1 MQKGFEDWSSQIS
14 THKFSFN
21 DNKDSSI
28 PEWMGL
34 NKGALEIW
42 DTVANSIGLGGVPDI
57 PGLDKGKVEIS
68 RLLKSPALGQW
79 REHQQQLQNIAQLLI
94 EFQEADQVYKLAFAQ
109 MGIRSIDALRQR
121 LSNIGSDEEKV
132 STVREFY
139 DLWVDVNEEIYSEFT
154 MTDEYQVIHGDFV
167 NALMAL
173 RKETNALTEKMYK
186 ALNLPTRSELNTI
199 NKRLQEQRR
208 ENIQLRNEIK
218 KLASQIASK
227 SEKKTEPT
235 SKSQTTL
242 RQDKDLAKIKG
253 VGPKIVEKLHTQG
266 IETLEQIANA
276 TNATFIRLIGSELV
290 QKYIGEGA
298 RLVRELFQLAQEKA
312 PSIIFIDELDAVG
325 AKRMDVGTTGDREV
339 QRTLM
344 QLLGELDG
352 FTPRG
357 DVAIMGAS
365 NRPDILDE
373 ALLRPGRFDRIIK
386 IPLPEEKARLKIIK
400 IHTAKMAIAKGVNY
414 KKMAAETDGLSGA
427 DLRAVCVEAGMGAIK
442 NKRIKVSYKDFTLAL
457 EKIKNRLN
465 ETDISEPEGGLYY

>member
-1 MQKGFEDWSSQIS
+1 MASEESEGDVSAPTEDGSKWLIEETERFESEKRQLESDVSRMKRENAHLKGELARLRAPPQVIGTVRDILDDGRVSIKSSSGPDFVVHVSEGIDKDSLKVGDRVALHRQTLAVLETLPSAKDPLVMGAEI
-14 THKFSFN
+14 
-21 DNKDSSI
+21 DNKPI
-28 PEWMGL
+28 ETY
-34 NKGALEIW
+34 K
-42 DTVANSIGLGGVPDI
+42 SIGGLTEQLDELRSTIELPMLYPERFSKIGIEPPKGV
-57 PGLDKGKVEIS
+57 
-68 RLLKSPALGQW
+68 
-79 REHQQQLQNIAQLLI
+79 LLI
-94 EFQEADQVYKLAFAQ
+94 GAPGTGK
-109 MGIRSIDALRQR
+109 
-121 LSNIGSDEEKV
+121 
-132 STVREFY
+132 T
-139 DLWVDVNEEIYSEFT
+139 
-154 MTDEYQVIHGDFV
+154 
-167 NALMAL
+167 LMA
-173 RKETNALTEKMYK
+173 K
-186 ALNLPTRSELNTI
+186 A
-199 NKRLQEQRR
+199 
-208 ENIQLRNEIK
+208 
-218 KLASQIASK
+218 
-227 SEKKTEPT
+227 
-235 SKSQTTL
+235 
-242 RQDKDLAKIKG
+242 
-253 VGPKIVEKLHTQG
+253 V
-266 IETLEQIANA
+266 ANA

-352 FTPRG
+352 FSPRG
-357 DVAIMGAS
+357 EVAIMGAS

>member
-1 MQKGFEDWSSQIS
+1 VASEESEGDVSTPTEDGNKWLIEETERFESEKRQLESDVSRMKRENAHLKGELARLRAPPQVIGTVRDILDDGRVSIKSSSGPDFVVHIS
-14 THKFSFN
+14 EGIDKDNLEVGDRVALHRQTLAILEKLPSAKDPLVMGAEV
-21 DNKDSSI
+21 DNKPIETYKDI
-28 PEWMGL
+28 GGL
-34 NKGALEIW
+34 TEQLDELRSTIELPMLYPKRFSKIGIEPPKG
-42 DTVANSIGLGGVPDI
+42 V
-57 PGLDKGKVEIS
+57 
-68 RLLKSPALGQW
+68 
-79 REHQQQLQNIAQLLI
+79 LLI
-94 EFQEADQVYKLAFAQ
+94 GAPGTGK
-109 MGIRSIDALRQR
+109 
-121 LSNIGSDEEKV
+121 
-132 STVREFY
+132 T
-139 DLWVDVNEEIYSEFT
+139 
-154 MTDEYQVIHGDFV
+154 
-167 NALMAL
+167 LMA
-173 RKETNALTEKMYK
+173 K
-186 ALNLPTRSELNTI
+186 A
-199 NKRLQEQRR
+199 
-208 ENIQLRNEIK
+208 
-218 KLASQIASK
+218 
-227 SEKKTEPT
+227 
-235 SKSQTTL
+235 
-242 RQDKDLAKIKG
+242 
-253 VGPKIVEKLHTQG
+253 V
-266 IETLEQIANA
+266 ANA

-357 DVAIMGAS
+357 EVAIMGAS

-386 IPLPEEKARLKIIK
+386 IPLPEEKARLKIIR

-414 KKMAAETDGLSGA
+414 KKMASETDGLSGA

>member
-1 MQKGFEDWSSQIS
+1 VASEESEGDVSAPTEDGNKWLIEETERFESEKRQLESDVSRMKRENAHLKGELARLRAPPQVIGTVRDILDDGRVSIKSSSGPDFVVHIS
-14 THKFSFN
+14 EGIDKDNLDVGDRVALHRQTLAILETLPSAKDPLVMGAEVDSKPIETYKDIGGLTEQLDELRSTIELPMLYPKRFS
-21 DNKDSSI
+21 KI
-28 PEWMGL
+28 GIEPP
-34 NKGALEIW
+34 KG
-42 DTVANSIGLGGVPDI
+42 V
-57 PGLDKGKVEIS
+57 
-68 RLLKSPALGQW
+68 
-79 REHQQQLQNIAQLLI
+79 LLI
-94 EFQEADQVYKLAFAQ
+94 GAPGTGK
-109 MGIRSIDALRQR
+109 
-121 LSNIGSDEEKV
+121 
-132 STVREFY
+132 T
-139 DLWVDVNEEIYSEFT
+139 
-154 MTDEYQVIHGDFV
+154 
-167 NALMAL
+167 LMA
-173 RKETNALTEKMYK
+173 K
-186 ALNLPTRSELNTI
+186 A
-199 NKRLQEQRR
+199 
-208 ENIQLRNEIK
+208 
-218 KLASQIASK
+218 
-227 SEKKTEPT
+227 
-235 SKSQTTL
+235 
-242 RQDKDLAKIKG
+242 
-253 VGPKIVEKLHTQG
+253 V
-266 IETLEQIANA
+266 ANA

-357 DVAIMGAS
+357 EVAIMGAS

>member
-1 MQKGFEDWSSQIS
+1 MASEESEGDVSAPTEDGNKWLIEETERFESEKRQLESDVSRMKRENAHLKGELARLRAPPQVIGTVRDILDDGRVSIKSSSGPDFVVHIS
-14 THKFSFN
+14 EGIDKDNLDVGDRVALHRQTLAILETLPSAKDPLVMGAEVDSKPIETYKDIGGLTEQLDELRSTIELPMLYPKRFSR
-21 DNKDSSI
+21 I
-28 PEWMGL
+28 GIEPP
-34 NKGALEIW
+34 KG
-42 DTVANSIGLGGVPDI
+42 V
-57 PGLDKGKVEIS
+57 
-68 RLLKSPALGQW
+68 
-79 REHQQQLQNIAQLLI
+79 LLI
-94 EFQEADQVYKLAFAQ
+94 GAPGTGK
-109 MGIRSIDALRQR
+109 
-121 LSNIGSDEEKV
+121 
-132 STVREFY
+132 T
-139 DLWVDVNEEIYSEFT
+139 
-154 MTDEYQVIHGDFV
+154 
-167 NALMAL
+167 LMA
-173 RKETNALTEKMYK
+173 K
-186 ALNLPTRSELNTI
+186 A
-199 NKRLQEQRR
+199 
-208 ENIQLRNEIK
+208 
-218 KLASQIASK
+218 
-227 SEKKTEPT
+227 
-235 SKSQTTL
+235 
-242 RQDKDLAKIKG
+242 
-253 VGPKIVEKLHTQG
+253 V
-266 IETLEQIANA
+266 ANA

-357 DVAIMGAS
+357 EVAIMGAS

-465 ETDISEPEGGLYY
+465 ETDMSEPEGGLYY

>member
-1 MQKGFEDWSSQIS
+1 MASEESEGDVSAPTEDGNKWLIEETERFESEKRQLESDVSRMKRENAHLKGELARLRAPPQVIGTVRDMLNDGRVSIKSSSGPDFVVHIS
-14 THKFSFN
+14 EGIDKDNLEVGDRVALHRQTLAILETLPSAKDPLVMGAEVDSKPIETYKDIGGLTEQLDELRSTIELPMLYPKRFS
-21 DNKDSSI
+21 KI
-28 PEWMGL
+28 GIEPP
-34 NKGALEIW
+34 KG
-42 DTVANSIGLGGVPDI
+42 V
-57 PGLDKGKVEIS
+57 
-68 RLLKSPALGQW
+68 
-79 REHQQQLQNIAQLLI
+79 LLI
-94 EFQEADQVYKLAFAQ
+94 GAPGTGK
-109 MGIRSIDALRQR
+109 
-121 LSNIGSDEEKV
+121 
-132 STVREFY
+132 T
-139 DLWVDVNEEIYSEFT
+139 
-154 MTDEYQVIHGDFV
+154 
-167 NALMAL
+167 LMA
-173 RKETNALTEKMYK
+173 K
-186 ALNLPTRSELNTI
+186 A
-199 NKRLQEQRR
+199 
-208 ENIQLRNEIK
+208 
-218 KLASQIASK
+218 
-227 SEKKTEPT
+227 
-235 SKSQTTL
+235 
-242 RQDKDLAKIKG
+242 
-253 VGPKIVEKLHTQG
+253 V
-266 IETLEQIANA
+266 ANA

-357 DVAIMGAS
+357 EVAIMGAS

>member
-1 MQKGFEDWSSQIS
+1 VASEESEGDVSAPTEDGNKWLIEETERFESEKRQLESDVSRMKRENAHLKGELARLRAPPQVIGTVRDRLDDGRVSIKSSSGPDFVVHIS
-14 THKFSFN
+14 EGIDKDNLEVGDRVALHRQTLAVLEKLPSAKDPLVMGAEV
-21 DNKDSSI
+21 DNKPIETYKDIGGLTEQLDELRSTI
-28 PEWMGL
+28 ELPMLYPERFSKIGIEPP
-34 NKGALEIW
+34 KG
-42 DTVANSIGLGGVPDI
+42 V
-57 PGLDKGKVEIS
+57 
-68 RLLKSPALGQW
+68 
-79 REHQQQLQNIAQLLI
+79 LLI
-94 EFQEADQVYKLAFAQ
+94 GAPGTGK
-109 MGIRSIDALRQR
+109 
-121 LSNIGSDEEKV
+121 
-132 STVREFY
+132 T
-139 DLWVDVNEEIYSEFT
+139 
-154 MTDEYQVIHGDFV
+154 
-167 NALMAL
+167 LMA
-173 RKETNALTEKMYK
+173 K
-186 ALNLPTRSELNTI
+186 A
-199 NKRLQEQRR
+199 
-208 ENIQLRNEIK
+208 
-218 KLASQIASK
+218 
-227 SEKKTEPT
+227 
-235 SKSQTTL
+235 
-242 RQDKDLAKIKG
+242 
-253 VGPKIVEKLHTQG
+253 V
-266 IETLEQIANA
+266 ANA
-276 TNATFIRLIGSELV
+276 TKATFIRLIGSELV

-357 DVAIMGAS
+357 EVAIMGAS

-442 NKRIKVSYKDFTLAL
+442 NKKTKVSYKDFTLAL

>member
-1 MQKGFEDWSSQIS
+1 VASEESEGDVSTPTEDGNKWLIEETERFESEKRQLESDVSRMKRENAHLKGELARLRAPPQVIGTVRDMLDDGRVSIKSSSGPDFVVHIS
-14 THKFSFN
+14 EGIDKDNLEVGDRVALHRQTLAVLEKLPSAKDPLVMGAEV
-21 DNKDSSI
+21 DNKPIETYKDI
-28 PEWMGL
+28 GGL
-34 NKGALEIW
+34 TEQLDELRSTIELPMLYPKRFSRIGIEPPKG
-42 DTVANSIGLGGVPDI
+42 V
-57 PGLDKGKVEIS
+57 
-68 RLLKSPALGQW
+68 
-79 REHQQQLQNIAQLLI
+79 LLI
-94 EFQEADQVYKLAFAQ
+94 GAPGTGK
-109 MGIRSIDALRQR
+109 
-121 LSNIGSDEEKV
+121 
-132 STVREFY
+132 T
-139 DLWVDVNEEIYSEFT
+139 
-154 MTDEYQVIHGDFV
+154 
-167 NALMAL
+167 LMA
-173 RKETNALTEKMYK
+173 K
-186 ALNLPTRSELNTI
+186 A
-199 NKRLQEQRR
+199 
-208 ENIQLRNEIK
+208 
-218 KLASQIASK
+218 
-227 SEKKTEPT
+227 
-235 SKSQTTL
+235 
-242 RQDKDLAKIKG
+242 
-253 VGPKIVEKLHTQG
+253 V
-266 IETLEQIANA
+266 ANA

-357 DVAIMGAS
+357 EVAIMGAS

>member
-1 MQKGFEDWSSQIS
+1 MASEESEGDVSAPTEDGNKWLIEETERFESEKRQLESDVSRMKRENAHLKGELARLRAPPQVIGTVRDILDDGRVSIKSSSGPDFVVHIS
-14 THKFSFN
+14 EGIDKDNLEVGDRVALHRQTLAVLEKLPSAKDPLVMGAEV
-21 DNKDSSI
+21 DNKPIETYKDIGGLTEQLDELRSTI
-28 PEWMGL
+28 ELPMLYPERFSKIGIEPP
-34 NKGALEIW
+34 KG
-42 DTVANSIGLGGVPDI
+42 V
-57 PGLDKGKVEIS
+57 
-68 RLLKSPALGQW
+68 
-79 REHQQQLQNIAQLLI
+79 LLI
-94 EFQEADQVYKLAFAQ
+94 GAPGTGK
-109 MGIRSIDALRQR
+109 
-121 LSNIGSDEEKV
+121 
-132 STVREFY
+132 T
-139 DLWVDVNEEIYSEFT
+139 
-154 MTDEYQVIHGDFV
+154 
-167 NALMAL
+167 LMA
-173 RKETNALTEKMYK
+173 K
-186 ALNLPTRSELNTI
+186 A
-199 NKRLQEQRR
+199 
-208 ENIQLRNEIK
+208 
-218 KLASQIASK
+218 
-227 SEKKTEPT
+227 
-235 SKSQTTL
+235 
-242 RQDKDLAKIKG
+242 
-253 VGPKIVEKLHTQG
+253 V
-266 IETLEQIANA
+266 ANA
-276 TNATFIRLIGSELV
+276 TKATFIRLIGSELV

-352 FTPRG
+352 FSPRG
-357 DVAIMGAS
+357 EVAIMGAS

>member
-1 MQKGFEDWSSQIS
+1 MVCQLESDVSRMKRENAHLKGELARLRAPPQVIGTVRDILDDGRVSIKSSSGPDFVVHIS
-14 THKFSFN
+14 DGIDKDNLEVGDRVALHRQTLAVLEKLPSAKDPLVMGAEV
-21 DNKDSSI
+21 DNKPIENYKDIGGLTEQLDELRSTI
-28 PEWMGL
+28 ELPMLYPERFSKIGIEPP
-34 NKGALEIW
+34 KG
-42 DTVANSIGLGGVPDI
+42 V
-57 PGLDKGKVEIS
+57 
-68 RLLKSPALGQW
+68 
-79 REHQQQLQNIAQLLI
+79 LLI
-94 EFQEADQVYKLAFAQ
+94 GAPGTGK
-109 MGIRSIDALRQR
+109 
-121 LSNIGSDEEKV
+121 
-132 STVREFY
+132 T
-139 DLWVDVNEEIYSEFT
+139 
-154 MTDEYQVIHGDFV
+154 
-167 NALMAL
+167 LMA
-173 RKETNALTEKMYK
+173 K
-186 ALNLPTRSELNTI
+186 A
-199 NKRLQEQRR
+199 
-208 ENIQLRNEIK
+208 
-218 KLASQIASK
+218 
-227 SEKKTEPT
+227 
-235 SKSQTTL
+235 
-242 RQDKDLAKIKG
+242 
-253 VGPKIVEKLHTQG
+253 V
-266 IETLEQIANA
+266 ANA

-357 DVAIMGAS
+357 EVAIMGAS

>member
-1 MQKGFEDWSSQIS
+1 MASEESEGDVSAPTEDGNKWLIEETERFESEKRQLESDVSRMKRENAHLKGELARLRAPPQVIGTVRDILDDGRVSIKSSSGPDFVVHIS
-14 THKFSFN
+14 EGIDKDNLDVGDRVALHRQTLAILETLPSAKDPLVMGAEVDSKPIETYKDIGGLTEQLDELRSTIELPMLYPKRFSR
-21 DNKDSSI
+21 I
-28 PEWMGL
+28 GIEPP
-34 NKGALEIW
+34 KG
-42 DTVANSIGLGGVPDI
+42 V
-57 PGLDKGKVEIS
+57 
-68 RLLKSPALGQW
+68 
-79 REHQQQLQNIAQLLI
+79 LLI
-94 EFQEADQVYKLAFAQ
+94 GAPGTGK
-109 MGIRSIDALRQR
+109 
-121 LSNIGSDEEKV
+121 
-132 STVREFY
+132 T
-139 DLWVDVNEEIYSEFT
+139 
-154 MTDEYQVIHGDFV
+154 
-167 NALMAL
+167 LMA
-173 RKETNALTEKMYK
+173 K
-186 ALNLPTRSELNTI
+186 A
-199 NKRLQEQRR
+199 
-208 ENIQLRNEIK
+208 
-218 KLASQIASK
+218 
-227 SEKKTEPT
+227 
-235 SKSQTTL
+235 
-242 RQDKDLAKIKG
+242 
-253 VGPKIVEKLHTQG
+253 V
-266 IETLEQIANA
+266 ANA

>member
-1 MQKGFEDWSSQIS
+1 MASEESEGDVSAPTEDGNKWLIEETERFESEKRQLESDVSRMKRENAHLKGELARLRAPPQVIGTVRDILDDGRVSIKSSSGPDFVVHIS
-14 THKFSFN
+14 EGIDKDNLDVGDRVALHRQTLAILETLPSAKDPLVMGAEVDSKPIETYNDIGGLTEQLDELRSTIELPMLYPKRFS
-21 DNKDSSI
+21 KI
-28 PEWMGL
+28 GIEPP
-34 NKGALEIW
+34 KG
-42 DTVANSIGLGGVPDI
+42 V
-57 PGLDKGKVEIS
+57 
-68 RLLKSPALGQW
+68 
-79 REHQQQLQNIAQLLI
+79 LLI
-94 EFQEADQVYKLAFAQ
+94 GAPGTGK
-109 MGIRSIDALRQR
+109 
-121 LSNIGSDEEKV
+121 
-132 STVREFY
+132 T
-139 DLWVDVNEEIYSEFT
+139 
-154 MTDEYQVIHGDFV
+154 
-167 NALMAL
+167 LMA
-173 RKETNALTEKMYK
+173 K
-186 ALNLPTRSELNTI
+186 A
-199 NKRLQEQRR
+199 
-208 ENIQLRNEIK
+208 
-218 KLASQIASK
+218 
-227 SEKKTEPT
+227 
-235 SKSQTTL
+235 
-242 RQDKDLAKIKG
+242 
-253 VGPKIVEKLHTQG
+253 V
-266 IETLEQIANA
+266 ANA

-357 DVAIMGAS
+357 EVAIMGAS

>member
-1 MQKGFEDWSSQIS
+1 VASEESEGDVSAPTEDGNKWLIEETERFESEKRQLESDVSRMKRENAHLKGELARLRAPPQVIGTVRDILDDGRVSIKSSSGPDFVVHIS
-14 THKFSFN
+14 EGIDKDNLEVGDRVALHRQTLAVLEKLPSAKDPLVMGAEV
-21 DNKDSSI
+21 DNKPIETYKDI
-28 PEWMGL
+28 GGL
-34 NKGALEIW
+34 TEQLDELRSTIELPMLYPKRFSRIGIEPPKG
-42 DTVANSIGLGGVPDI
+42 V
-57 PGLDKGKVEIS
+57 
-68 RLLKSPALGQW
+68 
-79 REHQQQLQNIAQLLI
+79 LLI
-94 EFQEADQVYKLAFAQ
+94 GAPGTGK
-109 MGIRSIDALRQR
+109 
-121 LSNIGSDEEKV
+121 
-132 STVREFY
+132 T
-139 DLWVDVNEEIYSEFT
+139 
-154 MTDEYQVIHGDFV
+154 
-167 NALMAL
+167 LMA
-173 RKETNALTEKMYK
+173 K
-186 ALNLPTRSELNTI
+186 A
-199 NKRLQEQRR
+199 
-208 ENIQLRNEIK
+208 
-218 KLASQIASK
+218 
-227 SEKKTEPT
+227 
-235 SKSQTTL
+235 
-242 RQDKDLAKIKG
+242 
-253 VGPKIVEKLHTQG
+253 V
-266 IETLEQIANA
+266 ANA
-276 TNATFIRLIGSELV
+276 TKATFIRLIGSELV

-357 DVAIMGAS
+357 EVAIMGAS

>member
-1 MQKGFEDWSSQIS
+1 MASEESEGDVSAPTEDGNKWLIEETERFESEKRQLESDVSRMKRENAHLKGELARLRAPPQVIGTVRDILDDGRVSIKSSSGPDFVVHIS
-14 THKFSFN
+14 EGIDKDKLDVGDRVALHRQTLAILETLPSAKDPLVMGAEVDSKPIETYKDIGGLTEQLDELRSTIELPMLYPKRFSR
-21 DNKDSSI
+21 I
-28 PEWMGL
+28 GIEPP
-34 NKGALEIW
+34 KG
-42 DTVANSIGLGGVPDI
+42 V
-57 PGLDKGKVEIS
+57 
-68 RLLKSPALGQW
+68 
-79 REHQQQLQNIAQLLI
+79 LLI
-94 EFQEADQVYKLAFAQ
+94 GAPGTGK
-109 MGIRSIDALRQR
+109 
-121 LSNIGSDEEKV
+121 
-132 STVREFY
+132 T
-139 DLWVDVNEEIYSEFT
+139 
-154 MTDEYQVIHGDFV
+154 
-167 NALMAL
+167 LMA
-173 RKETNALTEKMYK
+173 K
-186 ALNLPTRSELNTI
+186 A
-199 NKRLQEQRR
+199 
-208 ENIQLRNEIK
+208 
-218 KLASQIASK
+218 
-227 SEKKTEPT
+227 
-235 SKSQTTL
+235 
-242 RQDKDLAKIKG
+242 
-253 VGPKIVEKLHTQG
+253 V
-266 IETLEQIANA
+266 ANA

-357 DVAIMGAS
+357 EVAIMGAS

>member
-1 MQKGFEDWSSQIS
+1 MASEESEGDVSAPTEDENKWLIEETERFESEKRQLESDVSRMKRENAHLKGELARLRAPPQVIGTVRDILDDGRVSIKSSSGPDFVVHIS
-14 THKFSFN
+14 EGIDKDNLEVGDRVALHRQTLAVLEKLPSAKDPLVMGAEI
-21 DNKDSSI
+21 DNKPIETYKDI
-28 PEWMGL
+28 GGL
-34 NKGALEIW
+34 TEQLDELRSTIELPMLYPKRFSKIGIEPPKG
-42 DTVANSIGLGGVPDI
+42 V
-57 PGLDKGKVEIS
+57 
-68 RLLKSPALGQW
+68 
-79 REHQQQLQNIAQLLI
+79 LLI
-94 EFQEADQVYKLAFAQ
+94 GAPGTGK
-109 MGIRSIDALRQR
+109 
-121 LSNIGSDEEKV
+121 
-132 STVREFY
+132 T
-139 DLWVDVNEEIYSEFT
+139 
-154 MTDEYQVIHGDFV
+154 
-167 NALMAL
+167 LMA
-173 RKETNALTEKMYK
+173 K
-186 ALNLPTRSELNTI
+186 A
-199 NKRLQEQRR
+199 
-208 ENIQLRNEIK
+208 
-218 KLASQIASK
+218 
-227 SEKKTEPT
+227 
-235 SKSQTTL
+235 
-242 RQDKDLAKIKG
+242 
-253 VGPKIVEKLHTQG
+253 V
-266 IETLEQIANA
+266 ANA

-357 DVAIMGAS
+357 EVAIMGAS

>member
-1 MQKGFEDWSSQIS
+1 MASEESEGDVSTPTEDGNKWLIEETERFESEKRQLESDVSRMKRENAHLKGELARLRAPPQVIGTVRDILDDGRVSIKSSSGPDFVVHIS
-14 THKFSFN
+14 EGIDKDNLEVGDRVALHRQTLAILETLPSSKDPLVMGAEVDSKPIETYKDIGGLTEQLDELRSTIELPMLYPKRFSR
-21 DNKDSSI
+21 I
-28 PEWMGL
+28 GIEPP
-34 NKGALEIW
+34 KG
-42 DTVANSIGLGGVPDI
+42 V
-57 PGLDKGKVEIS
+57 
-68 RLLKSPALGQW
+68 
-79 REHQQQLQNIAQLLI
+79 LLI
-94 EFQEADQVYKLAFAQ
+94 GAPGTGK
-109 MGIRSIDALRQR
+109 
-121 LSNIGSDEEKV
+121 
-132 STVREFY
+132 T
-139 DLWVDVNEEIYSEFT
+139 
-154 MTDEYQVIHGDFV
+154 
-167 NALMAL
+167 LMA
-173 RKETNALTEKMYK
+173 K
-186 ALNLPTRSELNTI
+186 A
-199 NKRLQEQRR
+199 
-208 ENIQLRNEIK
+208 
-218 KLASQIASK
+218 
-227 SEKKTEPT
+227 
-235 SKSQTTL
+235 
-242 RQDKDLAKIKG
+242 
-253 VGPKIVEKLHTQG
+253 V
-266 IETLEQIANA
+266 ANA

-357 DVAIMGAS
+357 EVAIMGAS

>member
-1 MQKGFEDWSSQIS
+1 MASEESEGDVSTPTEDGNKWLIEETERFESEKRQLESDVSRMKRENAHLKGELARLRAPPQVIGTVRDILDDGRVSIKSSSGPDFVVHIS
-14 THKFSFN
+14 EGIDKDNLDVGDRVALHRQTLAILETLPSAKDPLVMGAEVDSKPIETYKDIGGLTEQLDELRSTIELPMLYPKRFS
-21 DNKDSSI
+21 KI
-28 PEWMGL
+28 GIEPP
-34 NKGALEIW
+34 KG
-42 DTVANSIGLGGVPDI
+42 V
-57 PGLDKGKVEIS
+57 
-68 RLLKSPALGQW
+68 
-79 REHQQQLQNIAQLLI
+79 LLI
-94 EFQEADQVYKLAFAQ
+94 GAPGTGK
-109 MGIRSIDALRQR
+109 
-121 LSNIGSDEEKV
+121 
-132 STVREFY
+132 T
-139 DLWVDVNEEIYSEFT
+139 
-154 MTDEYQVIHGDFV
+154 
-167 NALMAL
+167 LMA
-173 RKETNALTEKMYK
+173 K
-186 ALNLPTRSELNTI
+186 A
-199 NKRLQEQRR
+199 
-208 ENIQLRNEIK
+208 
-218 KLASQIASK
+218 
-227 SEKKTEPT
+227 
-235 SKSQTTL
+235 
-242 RQDKDLAKIKG
+242 
-253 VGPKIVEKLHTQG
+253 V
-266 IETLEQIANA
+266 ANA

-357 DVAIMGAS
+357 EVAIMGAS

-427 DLRAVCVEAGMGAIK
+427 DLRAVCVEAGMDAIK

>member
-1 MQKGFEDWSSQIS
+1 MASEESESDVSAPTEDGSKWLIEETERFESEKRQLESDVSRMKRENAHLKGELARLRAPPQVIGTVRDMLNDGRVSIKSSSGPDFVVHIS
-14 THKFSFN
+14 EGIDKDNLEVGDRVALHRQTLAVLEKLPSAKDPLVMGAEV
-21 DNKDSSI
+21 DNKPIETYKDIGGLTEQLDELRSTI
-28 PEWMGL
+28 ELPMLYPERFSKIGIEPP
-34 NKGALEIW
+34 KG
-42 DTVANSIGLGGVPDI
+42 V
-57 PGLDKGKVEIS
+57 
-68 RLLKSPALGQW
+68 
-79 REHQQQLQNIAQLLI
+79 LLI
-94 EFQEADQVYKLAFAQ
+94 GAPGTGK
-109 MGIRSIDALRQR
+109 
-121 LSNIGSDEEKV
+121 
-132 STVREFY
+132 T
-139 DLWVDVNEEIYSEFT
+139 
-154 MTDEYQVIHGDFV
+154 
-167 NALMAL
+167 LMA
-173 RKETNALTEKMYK
+173 K
-186 ALNLPTRSELNTI
+186 A
-199 NKRLQEQRR
+199 
-208 ENIQLRNEIK
+208 
-218 KLASQIASK
+218 
-227 SEKKTEPT
+227 
-235 SKSQTTL
+235 
-242 RQDKDLAKIKG
+242 
-253 VGPKIVEKLHTQG
+253 V
-266 IETLEQIANA
+266 ANA
-276 TNATFIRLIGSELV
+276 TKATFIRLIGSELV

-357 DVAIMGAS
+357 EVAIMGAS

-400 IHTAKMAIAKGVNY
+400 IHTAKMAIVKGVNY

-442 NKRIKVSYKDFTLAL
+442 NKRTKVSYKDFTLAL

>member
-1 MQKGFEDWSSQIS
+1 MASEESEGDVSAPTEDGSKWLIEETERFESEKRQLESDVSRMKRENAHLKGELARLRAPPQVIGTVRDILDDGRVSIKSSSGPDFVVHVSEGIDKDSLKVGDRVALHRQTLAVLETLPSAKDPLVMGAEI
-14 THKFSFN
+14 
-21 DNKDSSI
+21 DNKPI
-28 PEWMGL
+28 ETY
-34 NKGALEIW
+34 K
-42 DTVANSIGLGGVPDI
+42 SIGGLTEQLDELRSTIELPMLYPERFSKIGIEPPKGV
-57 PGLDKGKVEIS
+57 
-68 RLLKSPALGQW
+68 
-79 REHQQQLQNIAQLLI
+79 LLI
-94 EFQEADQVYKLAFAQ
+94 GAPGTGK
-109 MGIRSIDALRQR
+109 
-121 LSNIGSDEEKV
+121 
-132 STVREFY
+132 T
-139 DLWVDVNEEIYSEFT
+139 
-154 MTDEYQVIHGDFV
+154 
-167 NALMAL
+167 LMA
-173 RKETNALTEKMYK
+173 K
-186 ALNLPTRSELNTI
+186 A
-199 NKRLQEQRR
+199 
-208 ENIQLRNEIK
+208 
-218 KLASQIASK
+218 
-227 SEKKTEPT
+227 
-235 SKSQTTL
+235 
-242 RQDKDLAKIKG
+242 
-253 VGPKIVEKLHTQG
+253 V
-266 IETLEQIANA
+266 ANA

-357 DVAIMGAS
+357 EVAIMGAS

>member
-1 MQKGFEDWSSQIS
+1 MASEESEGDVSAPTEDGNKWLIEETERFESEKRQLESDVSRMKRENAHLKGELARLRAPPQVIGTVRDILDDGRVSIKSSSGPDFVVHIS
-14 THKFSFN
+14 EGIDKDNLEVGDRVALHRQTLAVLEKLPSAKDPLVMGAEV
-21 DNKDSSI
+21 DNKPIETYKDI
-28 PEWMGL
+28 GGL
-34 NKGALEIW
+34 TEQLDELRSTIELPMLYPKRFSKIGIEPPKG
-42 DTVANSIGLGGVPDI
+42 V
-57 PGLDKGKVEIS
+57 
-68 RLLKSPALGQW
+68 
-79 REHQQQLQNIAQLLI
+79 LLI
-94 EFQEADQVYKLAFAQ
+94 GAPGTGK
-109 MGIRSIDALRQR
+109 
-121 LSNIGSDEEKV
+121 
-132 STVREFY
+132 T
-139 DLWVDVNEEIYSEFT
+139 
-154 MTDEYQVIHGDFV
+154 
-167 NALMAL
+167 LMA
-173 RKETNALTEKMYK
+173 K
-186 ALNLPTRSELNTI
+186 A
-199 NKRLQEQRR
+199 
-208 ENIQLRNEIK
+208 
-218 KLASQIASK
+218 
-227 SEKKTEPT
+227 
-235 SKSQTTL
+235 
-242 RQDKDLAKIKG
+242 
-253 VGPKIVEKLHTQG
+253 V
-266 IETLEQIANA
+266 ANA

-357 DVAIMGAS
+357 EVAIMGAS

>member
-1 MQKGFEDWSSQIS
+1 MASEESEGDVSAPTEDGSKWLIEETERFESEKRQLESDVSRMKRENAHLKGELARLRAPPQVIGTVRDILDDGRVSIKSSSGPDFVVHVSEGIDKDSLKVGDRVALHRQTLAVLETLPS
-14 THKFSFN
+14 AKDPLVMGAEV
-21 DNKDSSI
+21 DNKPIETYKDIGGLTEQLDELRSTI
-28 PEWMGL
+28 ELPMLYPERFSKIGIEPP
-34 NKGALEIW
+34 KG
-42 DTVANSIGLGGVPDI
+42 V
-57 PGLDKGKVEIS
+57 
-68 RLLKSPALGQW
+68 
-79 REHQQQLQNIAQLLI
+79 LLI
-94 EFQEADQVYKLAFAQ
+94 GAPGTGK
-109 MGIRSIDALRQR
+109 
-121 LSNIGSDEEKV
+121 
-132 STVREFY
+132 T
-139 DLWVDVNEEIYSEFT
+139 
-154 MTDEYQVIHGDFV
+154 
-167 NALMAL
+167 LMA
-173 RKETNALTEKMYK
+173 K
-186 ALNLPTRSELNTI
+186 A
-199 NKRLQEQRR
+199 
-208 ENIQLRNEIK
+208 
-218 KLASQIASK
+218 
-227 SEKKTEPT
+227 
-235 SKSQTTL
+235 
-242 RQDKDLAKIKG
+242 
-253 VGPKIVEKLHTQG
+253 V
-266 IETLEQIANA
+266 ANA

-357 DVAIMGAS
+357 EVAIMGAS

-400 IHTAKMAIAKGVNY
+400 IHTAKMAIVKGVNY

-442 NKRIKVSYKDFTLAL
+442 NKRTKVSYKDFTLAL

-465 ETDISEPEGGLYY
+465 EMDISEPEGGLYY

>member
-1 MQKGFEDWSSQIS
+1 MASEESEGDVSAPTEDGNKWLIEETERFESEKRQLESDVSRMKRENAHLKGELARLRAPPQVIGTVRDMLDDGRVSIKSSSGPDFVVHIS
-14 THKFSFN
+14 EGIDKDNLEVGDRVALHRQTLAVLETLPSAKDPLVMGAEVDSKPIETYKDIGGLTEQLDELRSTIELPMLYPKRFS
-21 DNKDSSI
+21 KI
-28 PEWMGL
+28 GIEPP
-34 NKGALEIW
+34 KG
-42 DTVANSIGLGGVPDI
+42 V
-57 PGLDKGKVEIS
+57 
-68 RLLKSPALGQW
+68 
-79 REHQQQLQNIAQLLI
+79 LLI
-94 EFQEADQVYKLAFAQ
+94 GAPGTGK
-109 MGIRSIDALRQR
+109 
-121 LSNIGSDEEKV
+121 
-132 STVREFY
+132 T
-139 DLWVDVNEEIYSEFT
+139 
-154 MTDEYQVIHGDFV
+154 
-167 NALMAL
+167 LMA
-173 RKETNALTEKMYK
+173 K
-186 ALNLPTRSELNTI
+186 A
-199 NKRLQEQRR
+199 
-208 ENIQLRNEIK
+208 
-218 KLASQIASK
+218 
-227 SEKKTEPT
+227 
-235 SKSQTTL
+235 
-242 RQDKDLAKIKG
+242 
-253 VGPKIVEKLHTQG
+253 V
-266 IETLEQIANA
+266 ANA

-357 DVAIMGAS
+357 EVAIMGAS

-442 NKRIKVSYKDFTLAL
+442 NKRIKVSYKDFTVAL